1 MDRYVDN
8 LGKYTVQ
15 PPAHM
20 WTSGPVDM
28 WITVAVPS
36 PCQPPGPSLTP
47 PGDHP
52 AAGLRRSRRPAAAR
66 SRCAGERNRARRWPR
81 PDTTSSAAPHPGR
94 ANEPKPGPTPEPGY
108 CGLPHPV
115 TGEPMA
121 LRPSGPLSS
130 GWAAAQQERDNALS
144 GADRRAGEA
153 GSRARNAGQET
164 DRARKAAGSA
174 RAELHWARQGR
185 GRQAQVREDA
195 ARDQARPPAASEAGS
210 RACPSCRW
218 SP

>member
-1 MDRYVDN
+1 M
-8 LGKYTVQ
+8 
-15 PPAHM
+15 
-20 WTSGPVDM
+20 S
-28 WITVAVPS
+28 
-36 PCQPPGPSLTP
+36 PGPGP
-47 PGDHP
+47 P
-52 AAGLRRSRRPAAAR
+52 RSRG
-66 SRCAGERNRARRWPR
+66 CA
-81 PDTTSSAAPHPGR
+81 
-94 ANEPKPGPTPEPGY
+94 EPGY
-108 CGLPHPV
+108 CELPDPV
-115 TGEPMA
+115 TGEPHGA
-121 LRPSGPLSS
+121 E
-130 GWAAAQQERDNALS
+130 AQQERDNALS